1 MSDETPAER
10 RAREKREKQER
21 INLVNEQERKRRQK
35 AQDEAQQE
43 ALLNAMDD
51 EELEDYFKS
60 EHGIDIMELRYEM
73 DEQLKAGVDDYDI
86 KQGLK
91 AIEDAQKAAKGG
103 WFSSGNSRKAKRIID
118 KNKKVIQKAHEQ
130 VKKKSWCGL
139 IFLGMV
145 GVGGGILYGLY
156 EAGAAIISAMG

>member
-118 KNKKVIQKAHEQ
+118 KNKRVINRAHEKT
-130 VKKKSWCGL
+130 KKKSWCGL

-145 GVGGGILYGLY
+145 SVGGGILYGLY

>member
-21 INLVNEQERKRRQK
+21 INLVNEQERKARRK
-35 AQDEAQQE
+35 AQEDAQMEAVI
-43 ALLNAMDD
+43 NAMDN
-51 EELEDYFKS
+51 EELGDYFKS

-73 DEQLKAGVDDYDI
+73 DEQLKTGADDNDI

-91 AIEDAQKAAKGG
+91 AIDDAQKAAKGG
-103 WFSSGNSRKAKRIID
+103 LFSSGDPKKAKRIID
-118 KNKKVIQKAHEQ
+118 KNKKVIRKAHEKT
-130 VKKKSWCGL
+130 KKKGCLGA
-139 IFLGMV
+139 FLV
-145 GVGGGILYGLY
+145 LTGVGGGILYGLY